1 MFADERKSKI
11 IDMIH
16 QNHSVTTS
24 ELTEIFQ
31 VSLETIRRDLESMEK
46 QGLLKR
52 VHGGAVSVKEL
63 QSYSNLTIRSNS
75 HQAEKRKLAFMA
87 CSYIKEKDYIALDTG
102 STAIEL
108 AKAICERFQNLTILT
123 NSLEV
128 FHILSERKEYQI
140 ILAGGYYL
148 SEEKSFYGH
157 LTLDMIRQLHV
168 KKSFITPS
176 GVSLDFGISD
186 HVQELIDIQ
195 RAMLEIAD
203 EVYILADSSK
213 FESYA
218 PLKIC
223 DLDTSYRYLTDTS
236 LPENIFETYQKA
248 SISIKK

>member
-1 MFADERKSKI
+1 MNDQFP
-11 IDMIH
+11 
-16 QNHSVTTS
+16 
-24 ELTEIFQ
+24 F
-31 VSLETIRRDLESMEK
+31 
-46 QGLLKR
+46 
-52 VHGGAVSVKEL
+52 GALNKY
-63 QSYSNLTIRSNS
+63 Q
-75 HQAEKRKLAFMA
+75 KLDF
-87 CSYIKEKDYIALDTG
+87 L
-102 STAIEL
+102 
-108 AKAICERFQNLTILT
+108 
-123 NSLEV
+123 
-128 FHILSERKEYQI
+128 HIYQI
-140 ILAGGYYL
+140 IY
-148 SEEKSFYGH
+148 
-157 LTLDMIRQLHV
+157 V
-168 KKSFITPS
+168 KKCFITPS